1 MRRANLSLML
11 ALSAIL
17 LLPGAA
23 PAGEQAADISAAEL
37 REQQGTGSS
46 PVILDVRTSAEFERG
61 HIPGAVHIPYD
72 ELEGRL
78 GEISASPSDTIVVY
92 CMTGPRARRGEQ
104 TLLQNGFGNVRHLD
118 GGFLAWE
125 DAGNPIERPSSR

>member
-1 MRRANLSLML
+1 ML
-11 ALSAIL
+11 ALLAIL

-23 PAGEQAADISAAEL
+23 LAGEEAADISAAEL
-37 REQQGTGSS
+37 REQLGSGS
-46 PVILDVRTSAEFERG
+46 PPVILDVRTDAEFERG

-78 GEISASPSDTIVVY
+78 GEISASTSDTIVVY
-92 CMTGPRARRGEQ
+92 CRVGPRARRGEE
-104 TLLQNGFGNVRHLD
+104 TLLRNGFGNVLHLD

-125 DAGNPIERPSSR
+125 GAGNPIERSSSR